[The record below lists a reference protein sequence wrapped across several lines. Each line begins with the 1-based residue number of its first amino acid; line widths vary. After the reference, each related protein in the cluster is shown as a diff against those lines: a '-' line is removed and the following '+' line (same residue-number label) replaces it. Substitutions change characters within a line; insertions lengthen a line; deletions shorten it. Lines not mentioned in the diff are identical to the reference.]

1 MYLLNVIDLVKER
14 CIFYEDIINESD
26 YLFNVPEKYDEIA
39 VQKKWN
45 KESVAHLKKLN
56 TKFKSCEDFSKE
68 NLEQIFKEY
77 LASEN
82 VGFGKVMPALRI
94 SITGKMQ
101 GPSMFSVM
109 ALLGHKDVLNRIDKS
124 ISTLGDG

>member
-1 MYLLNVIDLVKER
+1 MKTGIEVVID
-14 CIFYEDIINESD
+14 DNH
-26 YLFNVPEKYDEIA
+26 YLFNAPEKYDEIA

-45 KESVAHLKKLN
+45 KESVTHLKNLKD
-56 TKFKSCEDFSKE
+56 KFKSCEDFSKE

-77 LASEN
+77 LALEN
-82 VGFGKVMPALRI
+82 LGFGKVMPALRI

-109 ALLGHKDVLNRIDKS
+109 ALLGHEDVLNRIDKS
-124 ISTLGDG
+124 ILTLGDG